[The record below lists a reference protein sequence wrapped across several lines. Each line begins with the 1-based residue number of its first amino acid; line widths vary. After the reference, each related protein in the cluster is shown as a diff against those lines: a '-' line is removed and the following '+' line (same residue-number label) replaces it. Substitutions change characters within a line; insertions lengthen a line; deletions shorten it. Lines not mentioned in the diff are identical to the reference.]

1 MNEEILTKLFIEF
14 AEWLEMHGADN
25 LTKGVEPYAQ
35 EFARQKVKLFAISDV
50 SGSKS
55 KISFTETFGDNSDDA
70 DYSGC

>member
-1 MNEEILTKLFIEF
+1 
-14 AEWLEMHGADN
+14 MHGADN